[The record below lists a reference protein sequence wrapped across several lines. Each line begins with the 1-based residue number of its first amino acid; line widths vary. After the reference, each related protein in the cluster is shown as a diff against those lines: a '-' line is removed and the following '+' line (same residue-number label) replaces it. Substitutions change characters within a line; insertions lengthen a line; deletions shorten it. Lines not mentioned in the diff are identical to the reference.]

1 MKRLI
6 EILLLSAAVTSLMG
20 ADEGNARYERLGSKI
35 MCTCGCDQMLLK
47 CNHVGCPNSDRMI
60 RELHALTGTGPSGS
74 TTPGQSSPQLASI
87 QPEVDDQ
94 AVLNWFRRTWGVT
107 AVVEPG
113 THGLELWAWIMPPV
127 ALGLGFVLVVV
138 TLRKWRPRRL
148 QASPQQVLLDPHLE
162 ALRNRARRETEI

>member
-35 MCTCGCDQMLLK
+35 MCTCGCSQMLLK

-60 RELHALTGTGPSGS
+60 RELHGLTGTA
-74 TTPGQSSPQLASI
+74 QLAAI
-87 QPEVDDQ
+87 QPEADDQ

-113 THGLELWAWIMPPV
+113 TRGLELWAWIMPPV
-127 ALGLGFVLVVV
+127 ALGLGFLLVVV

-148 QASPQQVLLDPHLE
+148 QASPQQVRLDPHLE